1 MSTFGDVTSI
11 KLLKNLFDQCREDD
25 DRSSDSDGDYGTS
38 TSAAGL
44 GPGNIKP
51 KKRDNVKKLE
61 NSLLMKIEPKALP
74 QSMEEF
80 EKLSKIDEELLD
92 TRKQPEYS
100 VMYKQAVTSEDIYL
114 QVRITSSSLAKQFI
128 EHNFR

>member
-1 MSTFGDVTSI
+1 MSSFGDVTSI
-11 KLLKNLFDQCREDD
+11 KLLKNLFDQCREDE
-25 DRSSDSDGDYGTS
+25 DRSSDSDGDYGAS
-38 TSAAGL
+38 SSASGL

-51 KKRDNVKKLE
+51 KRKDGGKKLE
-61 NSLLMKIEPKALP
+61 NSLLMKIEPEAPP

-80 EKLSKIDEELLD
+80 EKFSKMDEELLD

-114 QVRITSSSLAKQFI
+114 QVMTNYFQL
-128 EHNFR
+128 N

>member
-1 MSTFGDVTSI
+1 MSTFGDVSSI

-25 DRSSDSDGDYGTS
+25 ERSSDSDGECGTS
-38 TSAAGL
+38 ASASSF

-51 KKRDNVKKLE
+51 KKKDNGKKLE
-61 NSLLMKIEPKALP
+61 NSLLMKIEPEAPP
-74 QSMEEF
+74 QSMKEF
-80 EKLSKIDEELLD
+80 DQLRKLDDELLD

-114 QVRITSSSLAKQFI
+114 QVRMIP
-128 EHNFR
+128 NFV